1 MNKLLINSRIFLK
14 RNASTILTCVGA
26 VGVVATAVTAV
37 QATPKA
43 MKLIEEKKVEK
54 GGELT
59 KWEITQVAAPA
70 YIPSLA
76 IGAATVGCILGAH
89 MLNKQTQARLTSAY
103 ALLSQTHKTYH
114 KKAIDIYGEDAD
126 HKINE
131 EIAKDQ
137 YEEEDIQL
145 EDPEKKLFYDLF
157 SKQYFESTEAEVLE
171 AQYLLNRTLSIRGYA
186 SVKEYY
192 DFLGIPSVD
201 CGEELG
207 WSTGM
212 NMDYY
217 WQEWVDF
224 PQQHTIM
231 EDNLE
236 CSIIYMAQE
245 PRLEWQEY

>member
-1 MNKLLINSRIFLK
+1 MKPK
-14 RNASTILTCVGA
+14 RFFKKNASTILTVLGA
-26 VGVVATAVTAV
+26 AGVVATAVTAV

-43 MKLIEEKKVEK
+43 MRLIEEAKLEK

-70 YIPSLA
+70 YVPSLL
-76 IGAATVGCILGAH
+76 IGVGTLGCIFGAQI
-89 MLNKQTQARLTSAY
+89 LNKRTQARLTSAY
-103 ALLSQTHKTYH
+103 AFLSQTHKAYR
-114 KKAIDIYGEDAD
+114 KKTIDIYGEDAD
-126 HKINE
+126 QKINE

-137 YEEEDIQL
+137 YEEEKIEL

-157 SKQYFESTEAEVLE
+157 SKQYFESTEAQVLE
-171 AQYLLNRTLSIRGYA
+171 AQYLLNRSLSIRGYA

-201 CGEELG
+201 SGEELG